1 VKTKP
6 LQILSLVILVLL
18 AGYFGWQIPLKKKY
32 DHLRDQLLDPSL
44 SFRVQDFE
52 QDDLTFLETVKKDW
66 DVVAQECPDV
76 VFAEIS
82 EAVGFEESAQGVVDF
97 HTYKLAPFSFFNHRQ
112 NVNEM
117 LIATTMAMALP
128 NSMDHLLY
136 LGEGVCFIKY
146 SEEVIEVFEDTQDG
160 LSRTLYRFV
169 KSDEE

>member
-1 VKTKP
+1 
-6 LQILSLVILVLL
+6 
-18 AGYFGWQIPLKKKY
+18 
-32 DHLRDQLLDPSL
+32 
-44 SFRVQDFE
+44 
-52 QDDLTFLETVKKDW
+52 
-66 DVVAQECPDV
+66 
-76 VFAEIS
+76 
-82 EAVGFEESAQGVVDF
+82 
-97 HTYKLAPFSFFNHRQ
+97 
-112 NVNEM
+112 VNEM